1 MKCGVMVFSFFFF
14 FVFLIFCERFFL
26 YVDNFGVRDE
36 LNSGNRLDGAAL
48 GVLKN
53 NSF

>member
-1 MKCGVMVFSFFFF
+1 MKCGVMVFFFLFF

>member
-1 MKCGVMVFSFFFF
+1 M
-14 FVFLIFCERFFL
+14 FLIFCERFFL

-53 NSF
+53 NRF